1 MISTYM
7 YVTPRAIE
15 SDNVGHTMLLKMGW
29 HGAGLGRQEHGQTD
43 PVSSCVSIGPNS
55 LVII

>member
-1 MISTYM
+1 M